1 MSMFNHIGFF
11 KKPCCSTDVFI
22 QLRSGFSVE
31 LYVCYTSVEL
41 QAFGSISSPTGE
53 VGLAISWRPMPSYKS
68 TAEFAAAQLRTLDW
82 ILRHQ
87 ILARLSVS
95 RPALHKRVLKLM
107 TPDECL
113 DGQDFTSPLSEHS
126 LIIMT
131 DRKPESKLVQTRIT
145 KYFKHRRRR

>member
-1 MSMFNHIGFF
+1 MFNHIGFF

-22 QLRSGFSVE
+22 QRRSSFSVE
-31 LYVCYTSVEL
+31 LYVF
-41 QAFGSISSPTGE
+41 QAFGSISNPTGK
-53 VGLAISWRPMPSYKS
+53 VGLTISWRPMPSYKS
-68 TAEFAAAQLRTLDW
+68 TAEYAAAQLRSLDW
-82 ILRHQ
+82 ILRHR

-131 DRKPESKLVQTRIT
+131 DRKPDNKFMQTRIT